1 MSGVRKRYSAS
12 RQPALLEQWSKS
24 GESAER
30 FAARLGVKPSTLS
43 RWQRDAKATA
53 MNRSGLATRVGAG
66 AVTEKASTFARVQ
79 VVDAPE
85 RAAGMVEVVT
95 RAGHVVRVHGDVDP
109 RVLASVLGAVG
120 RC

>member
-12 RQPALLEQWSKS
+12 KQPGLLEQWSKS

-43 RWQRDAKATA
+43 RWQKKAKTPKP
-53 MNRSGLATRVGAG
+53 RRGLASGVGSG
-66 AVTEKASTFARVQ
+66 FSGEKGSMFARVQ

-85 RAAGMVEVVT
+85 RGAGMVEVVT
-95 RAGHVVRVHGDVDP
+95 RAGHVVRIHGEVDA
-109 RVLASVLGAVG
+109 RVLTSVLGAVG